1 MYNIKYIEIEFVL
14 YFKVEVI
21 SGINI
26 ESNLPTFW
34 FVTNDFDFL
43 TDGTKLL
50 IDSKGSPLL

>member
-26 ESNLPTFW
+26 ESNLPTF
-34 FVTNDFDFL
+34 
-43 TDGTKLL
+43 
-50 IDSKGSPLL
+50 